1 MSLATLLLSIGQVT
15 HGKVRVSAKC
25 LSELD
30 KERVWMDANFWL
42 SRWEKQ
48 EIGFH
53 QVEINR
59 YLEQYWPSLELARDS
74 TVLVPLCGKSKDMRW
89 LAQGGHHVLGVEISE
104 AAVQD
109 FFAEWE
115 VQPKVDQ
122 KGSFLRYAWEN
133 VELLVGDFFA
143 LTAEDLQEV
152 AGVYDRAALVA
163 LPPDMRRDYVNL
175 LAGILPGNA
184 QTLLITFEYR
194 RGAIKGPPFSIDIDA
209 VKSLF
214 EGECAINML
223 ASQPFDFRGVNA
235 TEHAFRLGY
244 L

>member
-1 MSLATLLLSIGQVT
+1 
-15 HGKVRVSAKC
+15 
-25 LSELD
+25 
-30 KERVWMDANFWL
+30 MDADFWL
-42 SRWEKQ
+42 SRWEKR

-74 TVLVPLCGKSKDMRW
+74 TVLVPLCGKSRDMRW
-89 LAQGGHHVLGVEISE
+89 LAQLGHHVLGVEISE
-104 AAVQD
+104 AAVQE
-109 FFAEWE
+109 FFEEWE

-122 KGSFLRYAWEN
+122 KGSFQRYSVEN
-133 VELLVGDFFA
+133 IELLVGDFFA
-143 LTAEDLQEV
+143 LTAEELQEV

-163 LPPDMRRDYVNL
+163 LPPEMRRDYVNL
-175 LAGILPGNA
+175 LTEILPVNA

-194 RGAIKGPPFSIDIDA
+194 LGAMEGPPFSIDINA

-214 EGECAINML
+214 EGECAIHTL
-223 ASQPFDFRGVNA
+223 ASQSFDLRGVDA
-235 TEHAFRLGY
+235 TEYAFRLGY